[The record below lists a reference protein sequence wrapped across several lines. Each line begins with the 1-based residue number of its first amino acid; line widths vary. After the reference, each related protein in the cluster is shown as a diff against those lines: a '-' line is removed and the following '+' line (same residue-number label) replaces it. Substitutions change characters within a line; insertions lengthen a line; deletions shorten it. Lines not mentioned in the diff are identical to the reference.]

1 MRLITRADFDG
12 LACASILKDLG
23 VIDTWKFVHPKDLQD
38 GMVDVTDRDVL
49 ANVPYVKGCCLW
61 FDHHSSEEERLGRDF
76 TFEGASHAAP
86 SAARIIYE
94 YYGGQ
99 KAMPHYDEMVA
110 AVDKVDAGLLSKEE
124 IIEPT
129 GWVLL
134 GFIMDP
140 RTGLGRFRDFKIG
153 NMQLME
159 DLIEHCRTM
168 KVSDILALPDVAE
181 RIDKYNEQ
189 AEKFKEM
196 ALKYSRIDWD
206 VLITDLRDINPI
218 YTGNR
223 FMIYSLFPEQ
233 NISIWVT
240 DGKDRENCAIAVGYS
255 ILNRTAR
262 VDVGALMLK
271 YGGGGHYRVGTCQV
285 PYDKA
290 DQVIEE
296 IVASI
301 REANDRENMG
311 EAEMSDLL
319 FEVDDLLSDLDDLL
333 DDLD

>member
-38 GMVDVTDRDVL
+38 GRVDVTDRDVL
-49 ANVPYVKGCCLW
+49 ANVPYVKGCSLW

-76 TFEGASHAAP
+76 VFEGASHAAP

-140 RTGLGRFRDFKIG
+140 RTGLGRFHDFKIG

-159 DLIEHCRTM
+159 DLIEHCRNM
-168 KVSDILALPDVAE
+168 KVSEILELPDIVE
-181 RIDKYNEQ
+181 RVEKYNEQ
-189 AEKFKEM
+189 SEKFKEM
-196 ALKYSRIDWD
+196 ALQYSRIDWE
-206 VLITDLRDINPI
+206 VLITDLRNVNPI

-255 ILNRTAR
+255 ILNRSAR

-285 PYDKA
+285 SYDKA

-301 REANDRENMG
+301 REANARENIG
-311 EAEMSDLL
+311 EDEMS
-319 FEVDDLLSDLDDLL
+319 DLLSDLDDLL
-333 DDLD
+333 DDLVEDLD